1 MSWLFFFVFRYVVL
15 YVLATIWNSD
25 IMTSPGKD
33 VTVRRTVSR
42 WSAVWV
48 TYINASIHTYRNVI
62 VFYSNFLKI
71 LPRETLR
78 DDTAPASIDVC
89 VRSLNLLL
97 ETTRFTVRLRFS
109 FLLSRV
115 SFIFSVVCVVFNT
128 HTHTRVQHPTTT
140 KNIGSMTSNW
150 KSALHNQL
158 NTWQEKN
165 TNKCYVWGVTLR

>member
-1 MSWLFFFVFRYVVL
+1 
-15 YVLATIWNSD
+15 
-25 IMTSPGKD
+25 MTSPGKD

-62 VFYSNFLKI
+62 VFYSNFLKL

-115 SFIFSVVCVVFNT
+115 SFIFSVVCVVFT

-150 KSALHNQL
+150 KRYTTSLTLDRKKIQ
-158 NTWQEKN
+158 TS
-165 TNKCYVWGVTLR
+165 VTCGA

>member
-1 MSWLFFFVFRYVVL
+1 
-15 YVLATIWNSD
+15 
-25 IMTSPGKD
+25 MTSPGKD

-48 TYINASIHTYRNVI
+48 THNNASIHTYRNVI

-115 SFIFSVVCVVFNT
+115 SFIFSVVCVVFT
-128 HTHTRVQHPTTT
+128 HTHTSAASDYD

-150 KSALHNQL
+150 KSALHNLL
-158 NTWQEKN
+158 NTWQEKKYKQVLRVGRN
-165 TNKCYVWGVTLR
+165 ATLTVRWRFYLHEVSISNQT

>member
-1 MSWLFFFVFRYVVL
+1 MVKYELIIFFFVFRYVVL

-48 TYINASIHTYRNVI
+48 THNNASIHTYRNVI

-115 SFIFSVVCVVFNT
+115 SFIFSVVCVVFT
-128 HTHTRVQHPTTT
+128 HTHTSAASDYDEKHWKHDFQLKVRVTQP
-140 KNIGSMTSNW
+140 
-150 KSALHNQL
+150 A
-158 NTWQEKN
+158 
-165 TNKCYVWGVTLR
+165 

>member
-48 TYINASIHTYRNVI
+48 THINASIHTYRNVI

-128 HTHTRVQHPTTT
+128 HTRVQHPTTT

-150 KSALHNQL
+150 KRYTTSLTL
-158 NTWQEKN
+158 DRKKN